1 MPQYVRSKM
10 AANGKLGR
18 GRNEG
23 VFRRVAACGLAC
35 VSCSFFFLVLQLQA
49 VQPLSFFFLSSLL
62 LLQETLTMR
71 SKVAANG

>member
-1 MPQYVRSKM
+1 LTRSII

-62 LLQETLTMR
+62 QLQESLTMR